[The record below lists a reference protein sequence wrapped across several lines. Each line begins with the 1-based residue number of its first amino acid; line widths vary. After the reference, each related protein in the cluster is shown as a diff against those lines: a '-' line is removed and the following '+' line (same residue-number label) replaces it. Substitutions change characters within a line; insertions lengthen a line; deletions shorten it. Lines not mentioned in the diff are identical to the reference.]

1 MKYIH
6 ISDSLSTNLRADLA
20 SGTTL
25 EIEDVPLGRGT
36 FGVVYRAIS
45 LDGRELQDQIV
56 KVLTNKLNG
65 SDQQGFK
72 TIQALQ
78 KKLDEAN
85 RRLEQQGSSLLGSY
99 PALLAVPQFS
109 FRGQLDGESIVGYTA
124 NDLTVFGMEDFGP
137 FLEDEAKVRA
147 LQALPLEARLK
158 LAQQLVSAFDL
169 LRSANYL
176 HADFKPEAL
185 YIDIQKPACAII
197 DFDSGAVVSNFG
209 DQPTTFGTKGP
220 WLAPEILKQLDPS
233 GKPSRIQIS
242 ITADFW
248 SVSMAVHYLLFGF
261 HPLFFLTEVSDR
273 SLQDYKSQFHW
284 PDADSRCPYFNPAL
298 EWAHG
303 EYSDY
308 LRTNLLQL
316 LKPFGAT
323 FDVGYMEPSRRT
335 SYAGWA
341 TALATHER
349 PEIVSFAADR
359 ALVEDS
365 KPVRLTW
372 NVRGQGRLD
381 LIGIADVTDRD
392 HYDVHV
398 RRDTEFRL
406 VFTPHSGQP
415 VESTLQVLVSKQP
428 PVIHRF
434 SCNRPMV
441 SDAKPVNLCWKVTGA
456 ERVTVDNGIGD
467 VTHCTSRL
475 IAVRKD
481 TLFTLTAISQFG
493 AVSVATFKV
502 AVSRRMP
509 KIAFFRANER
519 SLEGRLKV
527 KLSWKVSRDAVR
539 VTITGVGP
547 VPNRGETSMNPSTD
561 GSYHLIATS
570 AFGFSAIEHVSIS
583 TRGKSGA
590 SNSADGHPF
599 WRGWLRK

>member
-6 ISDSLSTNLRADLA
+6 ISDCLSTNLRADLA

-45 LDGRELQDQIV
+45 LDGRELRGQIV
-56 KVLTNKLNG
+56 KVLTNKLND

-72 TIQALQ
+72 TIRALQ
-78 KKLDEAN
+78 QKLDETN
-85 RRLEQQGSSLLGSY
+85 RRFEQQGTSLLGSY

-109 FRGQLDGESIVGYTA
+109 FTGQLDGESIVGYTA

-147 LQALPLEARLK
+147 LQAMPLENRLELAR
-158 LAQQLVSAFDL
+158 QLVSAFDL
-169 LRSANYL
+169 LRSVNYL

-185 YIDIQKPACAII
+185 YIDIQKPTCAII
-197 DFDSGAVVSNFG
+197 DFDSGAVVSNIG

-242 ITADFW
+242 VTADFW
-248 SVSMAVHYLLFGF
+248 SVTMAVHYLLFGL

-273 SLQDYKSQFHW
+273 SMKDYGNHFHW
-284 PDADSRCPYFNPAL
+284 PDADSGCSYFNPDL
-298 EWAHG
+298 DSAHG

-308 LRTNLLQL
+308 LRTNLPQL

-341 TALATHER
+341 MALATQER

-359 ALVEDS
+359 ALVQDS
-365 KPVRLTW
+365 KLVRLIW
-372 NVRGQGRLD
+372 NVRGQGRLE
-381 LIGIADVTDRD
+381 LQGIADVTDRS

-406 VFTPHSGQP
+406 VFTPDSGQP

-434 SCNRPMV
+434 SCSRPMV
-441 SDAKPVNLCWKVTGA
+441 SDAKPFNLSWKVTGA
-456 ERVTVDNGIGD
+456 ERITIDNGVGD
-467 VTHCTSRL
+467 VTHCASRL

-493 AVSVATFKV
+493 AVSVATFQI

-509 KIAFFRANER
+509 KIAFFRATR
-519 SLEGRLKV
+519 HSLNGHPQV
-527 KLSWKVSRDAVR
+527 KLSWKVSNDAVR
-539 VTITGVGP
+539 VTITGVGI
-547 VPNRGETSMNPSTD
+547 VPNAGEMIVNPTGD

-570 AFGFSAIEHVSIS
+570 AFGFSAIERVSVS
-583 TRGKSGA
+583 A
-590 SNSADGHPF
+590 SRKAAGSSSSEQPPF
-599 WRGWLRK
+599 WRHWFGK